1 MLIADSY
8 YMYMYL
14 EIAINKSIFVANS
27 KNGLDTNTYMYS
39 EVHEKRTPPT
49 HYLYRSWQNILPLS
63 VLPFPN
69 FDDLVQL
76 SKELLF
82 T

>member
-27 KNGLDTNTYMYS
+27 KSGLDTNTYMYS

-49 HYLYRSWQNILPLS
+49 YYLYRS
-63 VLPFPN
+63 
-69 FDDLVQL
+69 
-76 SKELLF
+76 
-82 T
+82 

>member
-49 HYLYRSWQNILPLS
+49 HYLYRS
-63 VLPFPN
+63 
-69 FDDLVQL
+69 
-76 SKELLF
+76 
-82 T
+82 